1 MTNTRRTNDA
11 SGTVSNFIVLTPR
24 KLHEEL
30 RYLVF
35 YLHLTQDRCPVVR
48 DGDLPIW

>member
-1 MTNTRRTNDA
+1 MADQRRTNDA
-11 SGTVSNFIVLTPR
+11 SGAVSNFIVLTSR

-35 YLHLTQDRCPVVR
+35 HLHLTQDCRPVIR